1 MLGYFIVVV
10 LVHNVR
16 VYICVK
22 GSLVTSHILGFGVS
36 SCIYS
41 PLGISQYI

>member
-1 MLGYFIVVV
+1 LHLRGG
-10 LVHNVR
+10 VR

-41 PLGISQYI
+41 PLGISQYN